1 MRLFG
6 VSVIVC
12 KPMAC
17 QAGILRG
24 LAFQAGIAQLV
35 EHDLAKVGVAS
46 SNLVSRSIKSP
57 LKSIVYLSVNCGIS
71 VLWYWNRQGCECGLW

>member
-6 VSVIVC
+6 MSVIVC

-46 SNLVSRSIKSP
+46 SSLVSRSSFLRKAALMAALS
-57 LKSIVYLSVNCGIS
+57 YLGFLSTERAVEKCKLI
-71 VLWYWNRQGCECGLW
+71 L